1 MNEDN
6 PFEYEECKNCRN
18 NPSTIKFNERM
29 DKMID
34 LIYRLQA
41 ETEAKVA
48 NQKWWVKSV
57 LGLGKIEAVVMSLVV
72 SIGINI
78 LFLLAK

>member
-1 MNEDN
+1 MNENN

-48 NQKWWVKSV
+48 NQKGWFKSV
-57 LGLGKIEAVVMSLVV
+57 LGNECEGFDECGLRFQTE
-72 SIGINI
+72 
-78 LFLLAK
+78 